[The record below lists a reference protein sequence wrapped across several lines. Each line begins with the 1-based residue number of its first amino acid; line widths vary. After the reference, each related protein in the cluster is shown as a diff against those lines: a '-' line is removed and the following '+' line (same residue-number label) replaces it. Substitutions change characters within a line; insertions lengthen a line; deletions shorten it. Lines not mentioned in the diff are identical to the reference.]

1 MSTSPAGDLLACLRQ
16 VPDPRGLQG
25 RRHPLV
31 AMLAATV
38 CAVLSGARGCDAIA
52 EWVKIRGLAVWHAL
66 GGTRHPPCS
75 NCFRDLL
82 AVLPPD
88 VLERALQEWLG
99 LVPATESTAETL
111 PTEQELPTN
120 PPVTPV
126 RLDGKTL
133 RGTLTAHA
141 KAIHLLTAWDEEQG
155 GILKQLACESVGQE
169 AQVAVQMIR
178 QLFLKGKVVTA
189 DAGFCHATVCQA
201 IRDQQGDYLLT
212 VKDNQPQLK
221 AALEL
226 EFLASTEVFSPLRTT
241 AT

>member
-1 MSTSPAGDLLACLRQ
+1 
-16 VPDPRGLQG
+16 
-25 RRHPLV
+25 
-31 AMLAATV
+31 MLAATI

-52 EWVKIRGLAVWHAL
+52 EWLKIRGLAVWHTM

-75 NCFRDLL
+75 NCYRDLL

-88 VLERALQEWLG
+88 VLERALQQWLG
-99 LVPATESTAETL
+99 IVPATESMEETL
-111 PTEQELPTN
+111 PTEKELSKN

-141 KAIHLLTAWDEEQG
+141 KAVHLLTAWDEEHG
-155 GILKQLACESVGQE
+155 GLLKQLVCESVGQE
-169 AQVAVQMIR
+169 AQVAVQMMR

-189 DAGFCHATVCQA
+189 DAGFCHTNVCQA
-201 IRDQQGDYLLT
+201 ILDQKGDYLLT

-226 EFLASTEVFSPLRTT
+226 EFTADPAVFSPLRTA

>member
-1 MSTSPAGDLLACLRQ
+1 
-16 VPDPRGLQG
+16 
-25 RRHPLV
+25 
-31 AMLAATV
+31 MLAATI

-52 EWVKIRGLAVWHAL
+52 EWLKIRGLAVWHAM

-88 VLERALQEWLG
+88 VLEAALQQWLDI
-99 LVPATESTAETL
+99 VPATESTGDTL
-111 PTEQELPTN
+111 PREKDVPTDK
-120 PPVTPV
+120 PVTAV

-133 RGTLTAHA
+133 RGTFTVHT

-155 GILKQLACESVGQE
+155 GLLKQLACESVGQE
-169 AQVAVQMIR
+169 AQVAVQMMR

-189 DAGFCHATVCQA
+189 DAGFCHTNVCQA
-201 IRDQQGDYLLT
+201 ILDQQGDYLLT

-226 EFLASTEVFSPLRTT
+226 EFMASPEVFSPL
-241 AT
+241 